1 MDKILQGILIILAML
16 SIILAILYFMNYIDN
31 SYGVIL
37 SSAIA
42 IVAIVKCFVTKK
54 DRDWIA
60 EI

>member
-54 DRDWIA
+54 DRD
-60 EI
+60 